1 MKTNIK
7 YAVFDLLLYL
17 MGVSL
22 SLVGIIVLSTS
33 DDEAS
38 RFSWVTIVVSLF
50 FLFSVIMLFV
60 SIKNIQ
66 WFKIV
71 DGLITIYCPFGTIKQ
86 VRLDEIK
93 KAFKDNAVIFQ
104 LKMLGIRRPHIVLC
118 LKKSVARKD
127 ISDAYNG
134 SKKPYIIIPHSIE
147 AEYLLLTEYKKI
159 CGEELIIKK

>member
-17 MGVSL
+17 MCVSL
-22 SLVGIIVLSTS
+22 SLIGLIVLLTS
-33 DDEAS
+33 DDEAG
-38 RFSWVTIVVSLF
+38 RFSWVTNFYSLF
-50 FLFSVIMLFV
+50 LLFSIVMLFV

-71 DGLITIYCPFGTIKQ
+71 DGLLTIYCPFGTIKQ

-104 LKMLGIRRPHIVLC
+104 LKMLSIRRPHIVLC
-118 LKKSVARKD
+118 LKKSVASKD
-127 ISDAYNG
+127 ISGAYNG

-159 CGEELIIKK
+159 CGEELIIEE

>member
-7 YAVFDLLLYL
+7 YSVFDLLFYL

-22 SLVGIIVLSTS
+22 SLVCIIVLSTS

-38 RFSWVTIVVSLF
+38 RFSWVTIVFSLF

-118 LKKSVARKD
+118 LKKSVASKD
-127 ISDAYNG
+127 IRDAYNG

-147 AEYLLLTEYKKI
+147 VEYLLLTEYKKI
-159 CGEELIIKK
+159 CGEELIIKE

>member
-17 MGVSL
+17 ICVSL
-22 SLVGIIVLSTS
+22 SLIGLIVLLTS
-33 DDEAS
+33 VDEVC
-38 RFSWVTIVVSLF
+38 RFSWITIVCSLF
-50 FLFSVIMLFV
+50 FLFSIIMLFV

-71 DGLITIYCPFGTIKQ
+71 DGLLTIYCPFGTIKQ

-104 LKMLGIRRPHIVLC
+104 LKMLSIKRPHIVLC
-118 LKKSVARKD
+118 LKKSVASKD

-147 AEYLLLTEYKKI
+147 TEYLLLTEYKKI
-159 CGEELIIKK
+159 CGEELIIKE